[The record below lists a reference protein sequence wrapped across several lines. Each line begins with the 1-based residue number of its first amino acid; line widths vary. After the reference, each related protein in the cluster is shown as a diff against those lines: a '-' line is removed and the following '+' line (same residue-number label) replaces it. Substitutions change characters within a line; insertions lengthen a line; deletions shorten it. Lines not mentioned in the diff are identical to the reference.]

1 MTSKK
6 DIEEVENEI
15 FHRNH
20 PGYPGNHRRYRGKVY
35 STYGNQRGRERQQA
49 KVAILYY
56 AKTTNVLTAAMDWGV
71 CEKTIHKWRKEHVE
85 LSAKVPDDILKFWG
99 TEIMSE
105 GEWNQK
111 RVLDRKAAASD
122 SHIAR
127 LKSCSQGGVAQAG
140 DYRRVNALLS
150 LIAQQSLKSEPIQAA
165 ESVKTA
171 ELCLK
176 TAEIHQSVVKDTPGK
191 FDAVAETLKHNT
203 DTTRF
208 QLTELQAEMSAIKEN
223 TVRQMDLMECLTASV
238 TKMSTAPRP
247 PPPPP
252 PPPLRSTQVCNVD
265 YTTAPMETSAPA
277 RPVPQSGFF
286 DLNELKRVQKLREER
301 LSLKRALASRSE
313 VVVNLSQHFD
323 DKEN

>member
-20 PGYPGNHRRYRGKVY
+20 PGYPGNHRRYRGK
-35 STYGNQRGRERQQA
+35 
-49 KVAILYY
+49 
-56 AKTTNVLTAAMDWGV
+56 
-71 CEKTIHKWRKEHVE
+71 
-85 LSAKVPDDILKFWG
+85 
-99 TEIMSE
+99 
-105 GEWNQK
+105 
-111 RVLDRKAAASD
+111 
-122 SHIAR
+122 
-127 LKSCSQGGVAQAG
+127 AG

-223 TVRQMDLMECLTASV
+223 T
-238 TKMSTAPRP
+238 
-247 PPPPP
+247 
-252 PPPLRSTQVCNVD
+252 
-265 YTTAPMETSAPA
+265 
-277 RPVPQSGFF
+277 
-286 DLNELKRVQKLREER
+286 
-301 LSLKRALASRSE
+301 
-313 VVVNLSQHFD
+313 
-323 DKEN
+323 